1 MGQSYQSWSEA
12 AARPCGGGAVVV
24 DPDGAAAVDAA
35 TMATARAR
43 QRSAG
48 RARGRVS
55 RRGGKCARDAYHGS
69 SWRRYRER
77 RVGRRYRRGGITGY
91 GVRTM
96 NPPVIGGAGEER
108 DVLING
114 GKNFLILRVGRHS
127 QVAKQTD
134 EPKIIHTLVFLVVGD
149 NLMYQHQIIS
159 ITFKY

>member
-1 MGQSYQSWSEA
+1 
-12 AARPCGGGAVVV
+12 
-24 DPDGAAAVDAA
+24 
-35 TMATARAR
+35 
-43 QRSAG
+43 
-48 RARGRVS
+48 
-55 RRGGKCARDAYHGS
+55 
-69 SWRRYRER
+69 
-77 RVGRRYRRGGITGY
+77 
-91 GVRTM
+91 M